1 MNNSKGKQAYEHVI
15 EYIGQQV
22 EEGKLKK
29 GDKIPAERNMVEL
42 LGIGRNSIR
51 EALEILD
58 ILGIVE
64 RRQGS
69 GTYIRKNFDSWFSG
83 PMSIAFMLSDTGKRE
98 IFEFRNMIEVE
109 MATIA
114 AERITDDE
122 IEELKD
128 CYEKLISIDD
138 DFINAKYD
146 NKFHSLLARATKN
159 IILINSYNA
168 MEDMMN
174 MLIYDVRTRGVQ
186 LEGKDL
192 LVRIHRDVYEAVADR
207 NPAEA
212 REAMK
217 RHMAAVRKYHK

>member
-1 MNNSKGKQAYEHVI
+1 MKNSKDKQAYERVI
-15 EYIGQQV
+15 EYIGQEV
-22 EEGKLKK
+22 EEGKLNK
-29 GDKIPAERNMVEL
+29 GDKIPTERKMVEI

-64 RRQGS
+64 RKQGN
-69 GTYIRKNFDSWFSG
+69 GTYIRSEFNSWFSG
-83 PMSIAFMLSDTGKRE
+83 PMSIAFMLSDTGKSE

-128 CYEKLISIDD
+128 SYEKLINTDD
-138 DFINAKYD
+138 EFINAKYD
-146 NKFHSLLARATKN
+146 NRFHSILAKATKN
-159 IILINSYNA
+159 IILINSYND

-174 MLIYDVRTRGVQ
+174 MLIFDVRARGIKS
-186 LEGKDL
+186 EGKEL
-192 LVRIHRDVYEAVADR
+192 IVRIHRDVCQAIAER
-207 NPAEA
+207 NPTEA

-217 RHMAAVRKYHK
+217 RHMAAVRKYHE